1 MKMKIKMIIE
11 MKNNVNKDVTWF
23 GYHRGSVLFASFV
36 TIAEIVIIINIII
49 IIVIIII
56 LF

>member
-1 MKMKIKMIIE
+1 MQTE
-11 MKNNVNKDVTWF
+11 MKGNVNKDVTWF
-23 GYHRGSVLFASFV
+23 GYHRGNVLFASFV

-49 IIVIIII
+49 IIVIIV

>member
-23 GYHRGSVLFASFV
+23 GYHRGSVLFASFI
-36 TIAEIVIIINIII
+36 TIAEIVIINIII
-49 IIVIIII
+49 IIITV